1 VVTVFS
7 RAGLDESSQEARLC
21 LISFI
26 IIAWKFCNLL
36 ITRIWTSDFVFKA
49 DHFAREYGDVNPGI
63 PFWPEGGDT
72 ANLSASLREAG
83 ISVTIPSDGG
93 LFAK

>member
-1 VVTVFS
+1 VQGQLNLCPTTVTPATVFL
-7 RAGLDESSQEARLC
+7 RCFLVRLVVPRD
-21 LISFI
+21 LWSLYL
-26 IIAWKFCNLL
+26 AD
-36 ITRIWTSDFVFKA
+36 DFVFKA